1 MKAEHSRDS
10 GVDRI
15 CAGPQAAQQAS
26 HGSRADRNE
35 APAQSLSEE
44 DNMTNPF
51 EDENG
56 VYHVLINEEGQHS
69 LWPSFIEVPAG
80 WTIVHA
86 SDSRAAC
93 LEFINQHW
101 TDMRPKSLIESMKK
115 SSASEQQEDSADSTT
130 EPKSNILN
138 WDSNT
143 RH

>member
-10 GVDRI
+10 GSIVI
-15 CAGPQAAQQAS
+15 YAGPQAAQKAS
-26 HGSRADRNE
+26 HARERIE
-35 APAQSLSEE
+35 MAPAQSLSEE
-44 DNMTNPF
+44 DNVTNPF

-93 LEFINQHW
+93 LDFINQHW
-101 TDMRPKSLIESMKK
+101 TDMRPRSLIESMKK
-115 SSASEQQEDSADSTT
+115 SSASEQQEDSTHSAT

-143 RH
+143 KH

>member
-1 MKAEHSRDS
+1 VRVRKQRNSLAWLAS
-10 GVDRI
+10 GPKR
-15 CAGPQAAQQAS
+15 
-26 HGSRADRNE
+26 

-69 LWPSFIEVPAG
+69 LWPSFIEIPAG